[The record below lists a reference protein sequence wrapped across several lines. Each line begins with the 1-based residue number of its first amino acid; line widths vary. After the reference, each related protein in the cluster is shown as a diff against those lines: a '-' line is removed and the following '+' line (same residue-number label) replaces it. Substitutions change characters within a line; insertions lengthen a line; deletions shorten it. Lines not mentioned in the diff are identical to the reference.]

1 MDVAMVDPGG
11 LEMIGRGKGLWE
23 LDEVAAMV
31 RLNSL
36 GWGVRRIASE
46 LGCSHMMVRRYLA
59 TRGWCGGRWPRR
71 REQRCGLRRCP
82 VTSRRWTL
90 AARHAGAAACLTDR
104 RRRHSPARP
113 QPSPSRGRGGPRLL
127 H

>member
-1 MDVAMVDPGG
+1 MDVAMIDPGG
-11 LEMIGRGKGLWE
+11 LEMTDRGKE
-23 LDEVAAMV
+23 LREPDEVAAMV

-46 LGCSHMMVRRYLA
+46 LGCSHMMVRRYLT
-59 TRGWCGGRWPRR
+59 TRGWCGGSWPRR
-71 REQRCGLRRCP
+71 RGQRCGLRRCP
-82 VTSRRWTL
+82 VTSRRWTS
-90 AARHAGAAACLTDR
+90 ATRHAGAAACLSGH

-113 QPSPSRGRGGPRLL
+113 QPSPSRGRGGPHPL